1 MSQEVR
7 QIVRI
12 GDTDLDGF
20 KPVAYALTKIRGIG
34 ISTAYAICRYLGI
47 NPSIRLGQLDD
58 ETVRKLDWAVRNL
71 HQFAPGWFVN
81 RPKDPETGRNIH
93 LLGADLVLA
102 AKKDIDLM
110 KKLRSWKGIRHNLGL
125 KVRGQRT
132 RTTGRLGLTVGVTK
146 GKAAPGGGGG
156 GGSSK

>member
-1 MSQEVR
+1 MSQEIK

-12 GDTDLDGF
+12 GDTDLEGM

-47 NPSIRLGQLDD
+47 NPTLRLGQLDED
-58 ETVRKLDWAVRNL
+58 SVRKLDWAVRNL

-81 RPKDPETGRNIH
+81 RPRDPESGKNLH
-93 LLGADLVLA
+93 LIGADLVFY
-102 AKKDIDLM
+102 AKRDVDLM

-132 RTTGRLGLTVGVTK
+132 RTTGRLGMTVGVTK
-146 GKAAPGGGGG
+146 GKTQAGGGGG
-156 GGSSK
+156 K